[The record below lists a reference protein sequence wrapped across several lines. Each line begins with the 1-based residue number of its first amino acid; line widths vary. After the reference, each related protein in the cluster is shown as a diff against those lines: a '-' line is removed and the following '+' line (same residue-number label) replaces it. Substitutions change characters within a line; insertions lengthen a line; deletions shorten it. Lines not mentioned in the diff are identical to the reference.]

1 MVKAVGEARVE
12 IVTDQVN
19 QVIVEKVIPV
29 EWEL

>member
-12 IVTDQVN
+12 IITDLVN

-29 EWEL
+29 EWQL